1 MNNGGR
7 ESNVAINNTWRHVA
21 AVFPENA
28 TNLDSIK
35 FYVDG
40 VETGYAS
47 SSTTMPQTGDYLD
60 VRLGNDHSNRRL
72 NGSMDEAR
80 ISQSND
86 PQTGSRQPTIIKN
99 QVPPL

>member
-1 MNNGGR
+1 MSWGENAPSKKWTWRNQGSGNQRAEINGGGS
-7 ESNVAINNTWRHVA
+7 ESNVAINNNTWRHVA

-60 VRLGNDHSNRRL
+60 VCVLV
-72 NGSMDEAR
+72 MTT
-80 ISQSND
+80 
-86 PQTGSRQPTIIKN
+86 QTED
-99 QVPPL
+99 

>member
-1 MNNGGR
+1 MV
-7 ESNVAINNTWRHVA
+7 VAVSQMLRLITTLGVMLPRIS
-21 AVFPENA
+21 ENA

-60 VRLGNDHSNRRL
+60 VRLGNDHSDRRL
-72 NGSMDEAR
+72 NGSMDEAHVFP
-80 ISQSND
+80 QSND
-86 PQTGSRQPTIIKN
+86 PQTGSRLPTIIKN